1 MYLLMETLT
10 RTLNAIMMAAPNTD
24 KTVRM
29 LQYLLE
35 GFPIPATC
43 NEFVLSKARTNHDG
57 EVPFHQVIVVSQ
69 FRLPLQLDVDL
80 TRRTGCQLR
89 VHLDVVIN
97 IEATT
102 TQDIQ
107 LWPSSRSEPN

>member
-1 MYLLMETLT
+1 METLT
-10 RTLNAIMMAAPNTD
+10 RTRNAMAAPNTKTV

-43 NEFVLSKARTNHDG
+43 NEFVLSNARTNHDG

-69 FRLPLQLDVDL
+69 VQELDCPFNWYERYRCSLGGQDVD
-80 TRRTGCQLR
+80 
-89 VHLDVVIN
+89 
-97 IEATT
+97 
-102 TQDIQ
+102 
-107 LWPSSRSEPN
+107 